1 MRLHD
6 ALKEAASQL
15 PHPSVTVADLAALHG
30 QATQGALLVL
40 LAAPCL
46 LPLPGVG
53 TVLAW
58 GIAASAVWMW
68 RGDQTCQL
76 PARVARLSLPTQ
88 AAVRV
93 LHVLAWVYARAA
105 TLARV
110 RLTGLTHAVHR
121 HWMAAWVA
129 AMAVLIFLPIPFGN
143 VLPAVALVLL
153 GLGLV
158 FRDGLAVLA
167 GLATGGVAL
176 GITAGLGVLAAG
188 FLGP

>member
-58 GIAASAVWMW
+58 GIAAAAVWMW

-76 PARVARLSLPTQ
+76 PARVARLSLPTK

-105 TLARV
+105 TLARE

-176 GITAGLGVLAAG
+176 GITVGLGVLAAG
-188 FLGP
+188 FLSP